1 MGGAARTTANF
12 FNQAR
17 EGSNAGSSLGGM
29 SGNLNG
35 PSQNS
40 LFGGDSTSQPMGGK
54 QGGIKSG
61 NFTNVVADDADD
73 DWDEEPS
80 TQPSD
85 KVN

>member
-1 MGGAARTTANF
+1 MG
-12 FNQAR
+12 
-17 EGSNAGSSLGGM
+17 SINAPSS
-29 SGNLNG
+29 
-35 PSQNS
+35 NS
-40 LFGGDSTSQPMGGK
+40 LFGGDSTSQLVGAGGAGANK
-54 QGGIKSG
+54 PGVKAG

>member
-1 MGGAARTTANF
+1 MSNGSGMG
-12 FNQAR
+12 
-17 EGSNAGSSLGGM
+17 SINAPSS
-29 SGNLNG
+29 
-35 PSQNS
+35 NS
-40 LFGGDSTSQPMGGK
+40 LFGGDSTSQLVGAGAAGANKPGVK
-54 QGGIKSG
+54 AG

>member
-1 MGGAARTTANF
+1 MGNI
-12 FNQAR
+12 
-17 EGSNAGSSLGGM
+17 NAPSS
-29 SGNLNG
+29 
-35 PSQNS
+35 NS
-40 LFGGDSTSQPMGGK
+40 LFGGDSTSQLVGAGAANKAGGVK
-54 QGGIKSG
+54 AG